1 MGGEDTSSRI
11 LLDNVLYRIG
21 VKQLQ
26 ERLPGSPQ
34 PITIWAFSFVLFDVV
49 LLQAYKEITGYTAT
63 FLVNPAW
70 LLSPTLVVLAALG
83 TSYLYAKYDRAL
95 ALIDIENRTVNPEMF
110 NTLTPYWVRLGLYS
124 IGLLYALFNLYNLG
138 INRILEAGGIAE
150 LLGVAVVLPF
160 GYAPVFIEFLT
171 VYIGVMIYLPRKI
184 KKSDFAVHFL
194 DPEGLGGLKPV
205 GELIKLTYYLIVVG
219 LVNYLILT
227 YGPFAFGEIIQ
238 TPYEKPGIVVNSAFT
253 AVWILTVGLLGYAL
267 YQLHSFLKREKQEE
281 LARLETRARDV
292 IESPYN
298 AMEWEVTDD
307 EEFQDIRNRM
317 NYVSAT
323 KEYPTTFAMWSQ
335 ILIGLVIPKAVQML
349 MTL

>member
-1 MGGEDTSSRI
+1 MEGVDTSSRI
-11 LLDNVLYRIG
+11 LLDKVLYRVG
-21 VKQLQ
+21 AGRLQ
-26 ERLPGSPQ
+26 EQLPGSPR

-49 LLQAYKEITGYTAT
+49 ILQMYKELVGYTAT
-63 FLVNPAW
+63 FLINPAW

-83 TSYLYAKYDRAL
+83 TSYLYGRYDRAL
-95 ALIDIENRTVNPEMF
+95 ELIDIENRTSNLEPF
-110 NTLTPYWVRLGLYS
+110 KNLTPSWVRFGLYS
-124 IGLLYALFNLYNLG
+124 IGVIYALFNLYNLG

-171 VYIGVMIYLPRKI
+171 VYIGIMIYLPRQI

-194 DPEGLGGLKPV
+194 DPEGLGGLKPI
-205 GELIKLTYYLIVVG
+205 GELIKLTYYLIVIG

-227 YGPFAFGEIIQ
+227 YGPFAFGEIMQ
-238 TPYEKPGIVVNSAFT
+238 TPYQKPGLVVNAAFT
-253 AVWILTVGLLGYAL
+253 AIWILTVGLLGHAL

-281 LARLETRARDV
+281 LAQLETRIQDV
-292 IESPYN
+292 VESPYN
-298 AMEWEVTDD
+298 AAEWEVTDE
-307 EEFQDIRNRM
+307 EEFQDIRDRM

-323 KEYPTTFAMWSQ
+323 REYPTTFAMWSQ
-335 ILIGLVIPKAVQML
+335 ILIGLIIPKAVQML